1 MTETVL
7 VTGASGFAGSHLVDL
22 LVHDHERVIG
32 WHRPGT
38 DPSRDSPGVVWM
50 AVDILDS
57 QAVRKAMA
65 DAQPAMIYHCAGA
78 AHTAQSWLQ
87 AATTLQAN
95 VLGTHH
101 LLEAIRAERVKIRV
115 LVPGSALVYRPSDK
129 PLAEDAALGPQS
141 PYATS
146 KLAQELLGARAV
158 LEDELPV
165 FLTRSFNHL
174 GPGQDP
180 SFSASSFARQLA
192 RIEAKLDA
200 PVIHVGNLEARRDF
214 TDVRDVVRAY
224 RDIMVRGRTG
234 RIYNVCSERASSIAE
249 VLERLM
255 AQVRVRVDIQTD
267 AARMRPNDVPLVLGD
282 ARRIRDEVGW
292 TPSISVD
299 RTLSDL
305 LDYWRGRARDESGPP
320 MH

>member
-1 MTETVL
+1 LKT
-7 VTGASGFAGSHLVDL
+7 
-22 LVHDHERVIG
+22 
-32 WHRPGT
+32 
-38 DPSRDSPGVVWM
+38 
-50 AVDILDS
+50 
-57 QAVRKAMA
+57 
-65 DAQPAMIYHCAGA
+65 
-78 AHTAQSWLQ
+78 
-87 AATTLQAN
+87 
-95 VLGTHH
+95 
-101 LLEAIRAERVKIRV
+101 RV

-234 RIYNVCSERASSIAE
+234 RIYNVCSERTYSIAE
-249 VLERLM
+249 VLQRLM

-305 LDYWRGRARDESGPP
+305 LDYWRGRGRDESGPP